1 MPAFWISLD
10 GVPNSPIGL
19 GVTGASI
26 AETNSMLESMEIDWH
41 MQVAIDAYRIV
52 TTPSEIGIPAIERS
66 LKKSIDLDGIW
77 FPVFDFQSRFN
88 LIVDETREFRSSA
101 FYSPLRSQ
109 LAKYGFDLESMLLL
123 GVDYD
128 YGVKQGVSLSF
139 CCQRDEIL
147 YVYGNLSK
155 ERNAIGWIREIE
167 KLCLAGDPWDPD
179 TVITNRIVYS
189 DLQQQFEEAVD
200 RLD

>member
-26 AETNSMLESMEIDWH
+26 AETNSMLEAMEIDWH
-41 MQVAIDAYRIV
+41 MQVSIDAYRIV
-52 TTPSEIGIPAIERS
+52 TTTGEIGIPAIERS
-66 LKKSIDLDGIW
+66 LKKSIDVDGIW
-77 FPVFDFQSRFN
+77 FPVFDFQSTFDS
-88 LIVDETREFRSSA
+88 IVKETREFRSSA
-101 FYSPLRSQ
+101 FYVPMRSQ

-128 YGVKQGVSLSF
+128 YGVNEGICVSL

-155 ERNAIGWIREIE
+155 ERNVIGWIREIE
-167 KLCLAGDPWDPD
+167 KLCLADDHWDPD
-179 TVITNRIVYS
+179 TVITNRIVDG
-189 DLQQQFEEAVD
+189 DLRQQFEEAVD